1 MTPATTVG
9 GLDMGGV
16 IAPFLEGVVS
26 GTAITLAAS
35 AVAFAI
41 GLALGVVLLLARISP
56 LAPLRSLVVLW
67 VSLIRGTPALI
78 HMLIAYYMV
87 PALFDISISP
97 IAAGIAAL
105 ACNTSA
111 YIVEILRGALGT
123 ISRGQ
128 RAAAYAMGMRVS
140 QVWRHVLL
148 PQVIYRAIPPLT
160 SEFTILLKASSL
172 MSIIAVPEL
181 ATVARNATLQTD
193 LPLQV
198 FAITA
203 AVYFVLLF
211 CISAASRLCERRV
224 SRMLPHGH

>member
-1 MTPATTVG
+1 MFDWPG
-9 GLDMGGV
+9 MEQMRGV
-16 IAPFLEGVVS
+16 LQPFIEGVVS

-35 AVAFAI
+35 AGAFVI
-41 GLALGVVLLLARISP
+41 GLGLGIVLLLARISP
-56 LAPLRSLVVLW
+56 LAPLRSFVVLW

-87 PALFDISISP
+87 PAMFDISISP
-97 IAAGIAAL
+97 ITAGVAAL

-123 ISRGQ
+123 ISYGQ
-128 RAAAYAMGMRVS
+128 RAAAYAMGMRAP

-211 CISAASRLCERRV
+211 CISAASRVCERRV

>member
-1 MTPATTVG
+1 M
-9 GLDMGGV
+9 LHWIDKGGV
-16 IAPFLEGVVS
+16 IAPFLHGVAS
-26 GTAITLAAS
+26 GTALTVGAS
-35 AVAFAI
+35 ACAFVL
-41 GLALGVVLLLARISP
+41 GLALGIVLLLARVS
-56 LAPLRSLVVLW
+56 AFGPLRALVMLW

-78 HMLIAYYMV
+78 HMMIAYYMV
-87 PALFDISISP
+87 PALFDISVSP
-97 IAAGIAAL
+97 ITAGIAAL

-123 ISRGQ
+123 IPWGQ
-128 RAAAYAMGMRVS
+128 RAAARAMGMRDR
-140 QVWRHVLL
+140 QIWRHVLL
-148 PQVIYRAIPPLT
+148 PQIIYRAIPPLT

-203 AVYFVLLF
+203 AVYFVILF
-211 CISAASRLCERRV
+211 CISAVSRLCERRV

>member
-1 MTPATTVG
+1 MFDWLAK
-9 GLDMGGV
+9 GGV
-16 IAPFLEGVVS
+16 IVPFLDGVVA
-26 GTAITLAAS
+26 GTALTLAAS
-35 AVAFAI
+35 ACAFVI
-41 GLALGVVLLLARISP
+41 GLALGIVLLLARISP
-56 LAPLRSLVVLW
+56 IAPLRSLVVLW

-87 PALFDISISP
+87 PALLNISISP

-123 ISRGQ
+123 ISGGQ
-128 RAAAYAMGMRVS
+128 RAAGYAMGMRTA

-148 PQVIYRAIPPLT
+148 PQMIYRSIPPLT

-172 MSIIAVPEL
+172 LSIIAVPEL

-198 FAITA
+198 FTITA
-203 AVYFVLLF
+203 AVYFVILF
-211 CISAASRLCERRV
+211 LISAASRLCERRV

>member
-1 MTPATTVG
+1 MVD
-9 GLDMGGV
+9 GLGSMGGMASV
-16 IAPFLEGVVS
+16 IQPFLEGVVS

-35 AVAFAI
+35 AGAFVI
-41 GLALGVVLLLARISP
+41 GLALGIVLLLMRISP
-56 LAPLRSLVVLW
+56 FAPLRSLVVLW

-87 PALFDISISP
+87 PAMFDLSISP
-97 IAAGIAAL
+97 VTAGVAAL

-123 ISRGQ
+123 ISHGQ
-128 RAAAYAMGMRVS
+128 RAAGYAMGMRAT

-148 PQVIYRAIPPLT
+148 PQVIYRSIPPLT

-211 CISAASRLCERRV
+211 CISAASRVCERRV

>member
-1 MTPATTVG
+1 M
-9 GLDMGGV
+9 LDWIVKGGV
-16 IAPFLEGVVS
+16 IAPFLDGVVS
-26 GTAITLAAS
+26 GTALTLVAS
-35 AVAFAI
+35 AGAFVI
-41 GLALGVVLLLARISP
+41 GLALGIVLLLARISP
-56 LAPLRSLVVLW
+56 FAPLRALVMLW

-87 PALFDISISP
+87 PALLDISISP
-97 IAAGIAAL
+97 VTAGIAAL

-111 YIVEILRGALGT
+111 YIAEILRGSLGT
-123 ISRGQ
+123 ISWGQ
-128 RAAAYAMGMRVS
+128 RAAGYAVGMRTA

-148 PQVIYRAIPPLT
+148 PQMIYRAIPPLT
-160 SEFTILLKASSL
+160 SEFTLLLKASSL

-198 FAITA
+198 FTITA
-203 AVYFVLLF
+203 AVYFVILF
-211 CISAASRLCERRV
+211 CISAVSRLCERRV

>member
-97 IAAGIAAL
+97 IVAGIAAL

-128 RAAAYAMGMRVS
+128 RAAAYAMGMRAS

>member
-1 MTPATTVG
+1 MTPGALSG
-9 GLDMGGV
+9 WLDMGGV
-16 IAPFLEGVVS
+16 IAPFLDGVVS

-35 AVAFAI
+35 AVAFVI
-41 GLALGVVLLLARISP
+41 GLALGIVLLLARLAP
-56 LAPLRSLVVLW
+56 FAPLRVLVVLW

-87 PALFDISISP
+87 PALLDISISP
-97 IAAGIAAL
+97 ITAGIAAL

-123 ISRGQ
+123 ISYGQ
-128 RAAAYAMGMRVS
+128 RAAAYAMGMRS
-140 QVWRHVLL
+140 TQVWTHVLL

-211 CISAASRLCERRV
+211 CISAASRVCERRV

>member
-1 MTPATTVG
+1 MFDWLG
-9 GLDMGGV
+9 MGGV

-35 AVAFAI
+35 AGAFVI
-41 GLALGVVLLLARISP
+41 GLALGIVLLLARISP
-56 LAPLRSLVVLW
+56 FAPLRALVVLW

-87 PALFDISISP
+87 PALLDISISP
-97 IAAGIAAL
+97 ITAGIAAL

-123 ISRGQ
+123 ISSGQ
-128 RAAAYAMGMRVS
+128 RAAAYAMGMRAS

-211 CISAASRLCERRV
+211 CISAASRVCERRV

>member
-1 MTPATTVG
+1 MWEG
-9 GLDMGGV
+9 FDKSGV

-26 GTAITLAAS
+26 GTAVTVGAS
-35 AVAFAI
+35 ALAFVI
-41 GLALGVVLLLARISP
+41 GMALGIVLLIARI
-56 LAPLRSLVVLW
+56 APFAPVRSFVVLW

-87 PALFDISISP
+87 PAMLDISISP
-97 IAAGIAAL
+97 ITAGVAAL

-123 ISRGQ
+123 ISPGQ
-128 RAAAYAMGMRVS
+128 RAAAYALGMRAPY
-140 QVWRHVLL
+140 VWRHVLL

-198 FAITA
+198 FAVTA
-203 AVYFVLLF
+203 AVYFVILF

>member
-1 MTPATTVG
+1 MFDWIAK
-9 GLDMGGV
+9 GGV
-16 IAPFLEGVVS
+16 IIPFLDGVVA
-26 GTAITLAAS
+26 GTALTLAAS
-35 AVAFAI
+35 ACAFVI
-41 GLALGVVLLLARISP
+41 GLVLGIVLLLARISP
-56 LAPLRSLVVLW
+56 IAPLRALVVLW
-67 VSLIRGTPALI
+67 VSLIRGTPVLI
-78 HMLIAYYMV
+78 HMMIAYYMV
-87 PALFDISISP
+87 PALLNISISP

-128 RAAAYAMGMRVS
+128 RAAGYAMGMRTA

-148 PQVIYRAIPPLT
+148 PQMIYRSIPPLT

-198 FAITA
+198 FTITA
-203 AVYFVLLF
+203 AVYFMILF
-211 CISAASRLCERRV
+211 LISAASRVCERRV

>member
-1 MTPATTVG
+1 MFDW
-9 GLDMGGV
+9 LDMGGV

-35 AVAFAI
+35 AGAFAI
-41 GLALGVVLLLARISP
+41 GLALGIVLLLARISP
-56 LAPLRSLVVLW
+56 FAPLRALVVLW

-97 IAAGIAAL
+97 ITAGIAAL
-105 ACNTSA
+105 AGNTSA

-123 ISRGQ
+123 ISHGQ
-128 RAAAYAMGMRVS
+128 RAAAYAMGMRAT
-140 QVWRHVLL
+140 QVWTHILL

-211 CISAASRLCERRV
+211 CISAASRIGERRV

>member
-1 MTPATTVG
+1 MFSW
-9 GLDMGGV
+9 LDQAGV
-16 IAPFLEGVVS
+16 IAPFLDGVVS
-26 GTAITLAAS
+26 GTAITLVTSAA
-35 AVAFAI
+35 AFVI
-41 GLALGVVLLLARISP
+41 GLGLGIVLLLARISP
-56 LAPLRSLVVLW
+56 FGPLRGLVMLW

-87 PALFDISISP
+87 PALLDISISP
-97 IAAGIAAL
+97 ITAGIAAL

-123 ISRGQ
+123 ISWGQ
-128 RAAAYAMGMRVS
+128 RSAGYAMGMRTW

-148 PQVIYRAIPPLT
+148 PQVIYRSIPPLT

-198 FAITA
+198 FTITA
-203 AVYFVLLF
+203 AVYFVILF
-211 CISAASRLCERRV
+211 CISAVSRLFERRV
-224 SRMLPHGH
+224 ARMLPHGH

>member
-1 MTPATTVG
+1 MFDALG
-9 GLDMGGV
+9 MGAMSGV
-16 IAPFLEGVVS
+16 IEPFLEGVVS
-26 GTAITLAAS
+26 GTATTLAAS
-35 AVAFAI
+35 AGAFAI
-41 GLALGVVLLLARISP
+41 GLGLGIVLLLARISP
-56 LAPLRSLVVLW
+56 FAPLRSLVVLW

-87 PALFDISISP
+87 PAMFDISISP
-97 IAAGIAAL
+97 VTAGVAAL

-123 ISRGQ
+123 ISYGQ
-128 RAAAYAMGMRVS
+128 RCAAYAMGMRGA

-211 CISAASRLCERRV
+211 CISAASRVCERRV

>member
-1 MTPATTVG
+1 MFDWIAK
-9 GLDMGGV
+9 GGV
-16 IAPFLEGVVS
+16 MMPFLDGVVA
-26 GTAITLAAS
+26 GTALTLAAS
-35 AVAFAI
+35 ACAFVI
-41 GLALGVVLLLARISP
+41 GLALGIVLLLARISP
-56 LAPLRSLVVLW
+56 IAPLRSLIVLW

-87 PALFDISISP
+87 PALLNISISP
-97 IAAGIAAL
+97 ISAGIAAL

-123 ISRGQ
+123 ISWGQ
-128 RAAAYAMGMRVS
+128 RAAGYAMGMRTA

-148 PQVIYRAIPPLT
+148 PQMIYRSIPPLT

-198 FAITA
+198 FTITA
-203 AVYFVLLF
+203 AVYFVILF
-211 CISAASRLCERRV
+211 LISAASRLCERRV

>member
-1 MTPATTVG
+1 MVD
-9 GLDMGGV
+9 GLGSMGGMAGV
-16 IAPFLEGVVS
+16 IQPFLEGVVS

-35 AVAFAI
+35 AGAFVI
-41 GLALGVVLLLARISP
+41 GLALGIVLLLMRISP
-56 LAPLRSLVVLW
+56 FAPLRSLVVLW

-87 PALFDISISP
+87 PAMFDLSISP
-97 IAAGIAAL
+97 VTAGVAAL

-123 ISRGQ
+123 ISHGQ
-128 RAAAYAMGMRVS
+128 RAAGYAMGMRAT

-148 PQVIYRAIPPLT
+148 PQVIYRSIPPLT

-211 CISAASRLCERRV
+211 CISAASRVCERRV

>member
-1 MTPATTVG
+1 MFDWIAK
-9 GLDMGGV
+9 GGV
-16 IAPFLEGVVS
+16 MMPFLDGVVA
-26 GTAITLAAS
+26 GTALTLAAS
-35 AVAFAI
+35 ACAFVI
-41 GLALGVVLLLARISP
+41 GLALGIVLLLARISP
-56 LAPLRSLVVLW
+56 IAPLRSLVVLW

-87 PALFDISISP
+87 PALLNISISP

-111 YIVEILRGALGT
+111 YTAEILRAALGT
-123 ISRGQ
+123 ISWGQ
-128 RAAAYAMGMRVS
+128 RAAGYAMGMRTA

-148 PQVIYRAIPPLT
+148 PQMIYRSIPPLT

-198 FAITA
+198 FTITA
-203 AVYFVLLF
+203 AVYFVILF
-211 CISAASRLCERRV
+211 LISAASRVCERRV

>member
-1 MTPATTVG
+1 MFDWIAK
-9 GLDMGGV
+9 GV
-16 IAPFLEGVVS
+16 VIMPFLDGVVA
-26 GTAITLAAS
+26 GTALTLAAS
-35 AVAFAI
+35 AGAFVI
-41 GLALGVVLLLARISP
+41 GLVLGIVLLLARISP
-56 LAPLRSLVVLW
+56 IAPLRSLVVLW
-67 VSLIRGTPALI
+67 VSLIRGTPVLI
-78 HMLIAYYMV
+78 HMMIAYYMV
-87 PALFDISISP
+87 PALLNISISP
-97 IAAGIAAL
+97 ITAGIAAL

-128 RAAAYAMGMRVS
+128 RAAGYAMGMRTA

-148 PQVIYRAIPPLT
+148 PQMIYRSIPPLT

-198 FAITA
+198 FTITA
-203 AVYFVLLF
+203 AVYFMILF
-211 CISAASRLCERRV
+211 LISAASRVCERRV

>member
-1 MTPATTVG
+1 MLDWIAKG
-9 GLDMGGV
+9 GAIM
-16 IAPFLEGVVS
+16 PFLDGVVA
-26 GTAITLAAS
+26 GTALTLAAS
-35 AVAFAI
+35 ACAFVI
-41 GLALGVVLLLARISP
+41 GLALGIVLLLARISP
-56 LAPLRSLVVLW
+56 IAPLRSLVVLW

-87 PALFDISISP
+87 PALLNISVSP
-97 IAAGIAAL
+97 ITAGIAAL

-123 ISRGQ
+123 VSLGQ
-128 RAAAYAMGMRVS
+128 RAAGYAMGMRTA
-140 QVWRHVLL
+140 QVWRYVLL
-148 PQVIYRAIPPLT
+148 PQVIYRSIPPLT

-198 FAITA
+198 FTITA
-203 AVYFVLLF
+203 AVYFVILF
-211 CISAASRLCERRV
+211 LISSASRLCERRV

>member
-1 MTPATTVG
+1 MFDWIAKG
-9 GLDMGGV
+9 GAMM
-16 IAPFLEGVVS
+16 PFLDGVVA
-26 GTAITLAAS
+26 GTALTLAAS
-35 AVAFAI
+35 ACAFVI
-41 GLALGVVLLLARISP
+41 GLALGIVLLLARISP
-56 LAPLRSLVVLW
+56 IAPLRSLVVLW
-67 VSLIRGTPALI
+67 VSMIRGTPALI
-78 HMLIAYYMV
+78 HMLIAYYVV
-87 PALFDISISP
+87 PALLNVSISP

-111 YIVEILRGALGT
+111 YIVEILRGSLVT
-123 ISRGQ
+123 ISSGQ
-128 RAAAYAMGMRVS
+128 RAAGYAIGMRTA

-148 PQVIYRAIPPLT
+148 PQMIYRSIPPLT

-198 FAITA
+198 FTITA
-203 AVYFVLLF
+203 AVYFVILF
-211 CISAASRLCERRV
+211 LISAASRVCERRV

>member
-1 MTPATTVG
+1 
-9 GLDMGGV
+9 MGGV

-97 IAAGIAAL
+97 IVAGIAAL

-111 YIVEILRGALGT
+111 YIVEILCGALGT

-128 RAAAYAMGMRVS
+128 RAAAYAMGMRAS

>member
-1 MTPATTVG
+1 MFDWIAK
-9 GLDMGGV
+9 GGV
-16 IAPFLEGVVS
+16 IAPLLDGVAA
-26 GTAITLAAS
+26 GTALTLAAS
-35 AVAFAI
+35 ACAFVI
-41 GLALGVVLLLARISP
+41 GLVLGIVLLLARISP
-56 LAPLRSLVVLW
+56 IAPLRSLVVLW

-78 HMLIAYYMV
+78 HMLIMYYMV
-87 PALFDISISP
+87 PALLNISISP

-123 ISRGQ
+123 LSWGQ
-128 RAAAYAMGMRVS
+128 RAAGYAMGMRTA

-148 PQVIYRAIPPLT
+148 PQMIYRSIPPLT

-172 MSIIAVPEL
+172 LSIIAVPEL

-198 FAITA
+198 FTITA
-203 AVYFVLLF
+203 AVYFVILF
-211 CISAASRLCERRV
+211 LISAASRLCERRV

>member
-1 MTPATTVG
+1 MFDW
-9 GLDMGGV
+9 LDMGGV

-35 AVAFAI
+35 ACAFAI

-56 LAPLRSLVVLW
+56 FAPLRGLVVLW

-97 IAAGIAAL
+97 ITAGIAAL

-128 RAAAYAMGMRVS
+128 RAAAYAMGMRAS
-140 QVWRHVLL
+140 QVWTHVLL

-211 CISAASRLCERRV
+211 CISAASRVCERRV

>member
-1 MTPATTVG
+1 MFDWIAK
-9 GLDMGGV
+9 GGV
-16 IAPFLEGVVS
+16 MMPFLDGVVA
-26 GTAITLAAS
+26 GTALTLAAS
-35 AVAFAI
+35 ACAFVI
-41 GLALGVVLLLARISP
+41 GVALGIVLLLARISP
-56 LAPLRSLVVLW
+56 IAPLRSLVVLW

-87 PALFDISISP
+87 PALLNISVSP
-97 IAAGIAAL
+97 ITAGIAAL

-123 ISRGQ
+123 ISWGQ
-128 RAAAYAMGMRVS
+128 RAAGYAMGMRTA

-148 PQVIYRAIPPLT
+148 PQMIYRSIPPLT

-198 FAITA
+198 FTITA
-203 AVYFVLLF
+203 AVYFVILF
-211 CISAASRLCERRV
+211 LISAASRLCERRV

>member
-1 MTPATTVG
+1 M
-9 GLDMGGV
+9 M
-16 IAPFLEGVVS
+16 PFLDGVVA
-26 GTAITLAAS
+26 GTALTLAAS
-35 AVAFAI
+35 ACAFVI
-41 GLALGVVLLLARISP
+41 GLALGIVLLLARISP
-56 LAPLRSLVVLW
+56 IAPLRSLVVLW
-67 VSLIRGTPALI
+67 VSMIRGTPALI
-78 HMLIAYYMV
+78 HMLIAYYVV
-87 PALFDISISP
+87 PALLNVSISP

-111 YIVEILRGALGT
+111 YIVEILRGSLVT
-123 ISRGQ
+123 ISSGQ
-128 RAAAYAMGMRVS
+128 RAAGYAIGMRTA

-148 PQVIYRAIPPLT
+148 PQMIYRSIPPLT

-198 FAITA
+198 FTITA
-203 AVYFVLLF
+203 AVYFVILF
-211 CISAASRLCERRV
+211 LISAASRVCERRV

>member
-1 MTPATTVG
+1 MTPCALSG
-9 GLDMGGV
+9 WLDMGGV
-16 IAPFLEGVVS
+16 IAPFLDGVVS

-35 AVAFAI
+35 AVAFVI
-41 GLALGVVLLLARISP
+41 GLALGIVLLLARLAP
-56 LAPLRSLVVLW
+56 FAPLRTLVVLW

-87 PALFDISISP
+87 PALLDISISP
-97 IAAGIAAL
+97 ITAGIAAL

-123 ISRGQ
+123 ISYGQ
-128 RAAAYAMGMRVS
+128 RAAAYAMGMRS
-140 QVWRHVLL
+140 TQVWTHVLL

-211 CISAASRLCERRV
+211 CISAASRVCERRV